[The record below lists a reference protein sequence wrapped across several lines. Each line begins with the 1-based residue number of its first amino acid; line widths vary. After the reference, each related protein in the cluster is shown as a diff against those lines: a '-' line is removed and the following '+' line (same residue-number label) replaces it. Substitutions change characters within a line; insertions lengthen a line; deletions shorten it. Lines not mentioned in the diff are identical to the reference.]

1 MPASFLELLEK
12 LLEGTGNRKAA
23 QKLRRWQHGRQSCNV
38 NTLVLEYI
46 EAETKLRFNIQ
57 REASVQM
64 EHEALF
70 ISSTCSIDNDKKTT
84 ASTVSRMEALQNELR
99 SLSEGIWHQER
110 KMDMVHARL
119 CSLPIRRALVSC
131 HKDKEWYLSE
141 WMRRDCARREGCCAR
156 ECGCCRRPRS
166 ARRPQHRGHCTA
178 VRACCEQSRGFAV
191 TGKDVWEPG
200 KMAGA
205 SKEHQLNLY
214 ATRLRDAYFFGL

>member
-1 MPASFLELLEK
+1 MLTSSLELIER
-12 LLEGTGNRKAA
+12 LLEGTMNRKTA
-23 QKLRRWQHGRQSCNV
+23 QKLRRWQHEWQSRNA
-38 NTLVLEYI
+38 NTLVLDYV

-57 REASVQM
+57 REARVQV

-70 ISSTCSIDNDKKTT
+70 ISSTKNIDNDKRAT
-84 ASTVSRMEALQNELR
+84 ASTVSRVEALQKELR

-110 KMDMVHARL
+110 KLDVVHARL

-141 WMRRDCARREGCCAR
+141 WMRADCARREGCCAR
-156 ECGCCRRPRS
+156 ECGCCRRP
-166 ARRPQHRGHCTA
+166 QHRGHCTA
-178 VRACCEQSRGFAV
+178 ACACCEQSRGFAV

-200 KMAGA
+200 KMAWV
-205 SKEHQLNLY
+205 SIENQLNIY